1 MRDWI
6 ENKEEKNAHLFI
18 VEKTLGCLESA
29 KFFHTYV
36 KKYKIFLADSDYAD
50 ITKVDR

>member
-29 KFFHTYV
+29 NFSYICQ
-36 KKYKIFLADSDYAD
+36 KIQNFLADSDYAD
-50 ITKVDR
+50 NTKMDK